1 MEEIDLKELFEMFW
15 HKKAQIILIILIFMV
30 IGVIYSVGFVTPMYS
45 SSTTLVLAGTAS
57 STEEQ
62 TTNTITTADLSIN
75 SQLVSTYSELVKS
88 NNILGQ
94 VISNLGI
101 NIDAEELRKNIE
113 VTSVEDTELIEIT
126 VSNENP
132 EYAAKIA
139 NEIASVFEEKI
150 AKEIYNINNVHIV
163 DEATPE
169 TEPSNV
175 NHIKDIVIFAFIGA
189 ITPGPDIL
197 LVIRN
202 TLYFGI
208 LQGLKIW
215 SGIATGWFIFL
226 SIIYFGFAHVLRG
239 NLIQLILSIIGGAY
253 LLYIAYLLCTK
264 STSKLELENHFITPD
279 GYLKALLVNISNPK
293 AILFFSVIIAP
304 FIQTQLLTS
313 LSILFAG
320 LSSAFL
326 SIIVI
331 CAFFRNYINERV
343 FYIIDKVCA
352 VLFIIFSIMLFYHG
366 YTILFIEI

>member
-1 MEEIDLKELFEMFW
+1 MENNVSFG
-15 HKKAQIILIILIFMV
+15 ILFMV
-30 IGVIYSVGFVTPMYS
+30 
-45 SSTTLVLAGTAS
+45 
-57 STEEQ
+57 
-62 TTNTITTADLSIN
+62 
-75 SQLVSTYSELVKS
+75 
-88 NNILGQ
+88 
-94 VISNLGI
+94 
-101 NIDAEELRKNIE
+101 
-113 VTSVEDTELIEIT
+113 
-126 VSNENP
+126 
-132 EYAAKIA
+132 
-139 NEIASVFEEKI
+139 
-150 AKEIYNINNVHIV
+150 
-163 DEATPE
+163 
-169 TEPSNV
+169 
-175 NHIKDIVIFAFIGA
+175 AFIGA

-239 NLIQLILSIIGGAY
+239 NLIQLILSIIGGVY

-326 SIIVI
+326 SVIVI

-343 FYIIDKVCA
+343 FCIIDKVCA

>member
-1 MEEIDLKELFEMFW
+1 MEEIDLKELFEIFW

-62 TTNTITTADLSIN
+62 SQNTITTADLSIN

-101 NIDAEELRKNIE
+101 NIDAEELRQNVQ

-132 EYAAKIA
+132 EYAARIA

-163 DEATPE
+163 DEAVAE

-175 NHIKDIVIFAFIGA
+175 NHAKDIVIFAFIGVVVA
-189 ITPGPDIL
+189 VMYVLIANMLDTTVKTQEDIEKSIKIPVL
-197 LVIRN
+197 ASIPM
-202 TLYFGI
+202 YDMEMEK
-208 LQGLKIW
+208 LKK
-215 SGIATGWFIFL
+215 
-226 SIIYFGFAHVLRG
+226 RK
-239 NLIQLILSIIGGAY
+239 GG
-253 LLYIAYLLCTK
+253 
-264 STSKLELENHFITPD
+264 
-279 GYLKALLVNISNPK
+279 
-293 AILFFSVIIAP
+293 
-304 FIQTQLLTS
+304 
-313 LSILFAG
+313 
-320 LSSAFL
+320 
-326 SIIVI
+326 
-331 CAFFRNYINERV
+331 RR
-343 FYIIDKVCA
+343 
-352 VLFIIFSIMLFYHG
+352 
-366 YTILFIEI
+366 